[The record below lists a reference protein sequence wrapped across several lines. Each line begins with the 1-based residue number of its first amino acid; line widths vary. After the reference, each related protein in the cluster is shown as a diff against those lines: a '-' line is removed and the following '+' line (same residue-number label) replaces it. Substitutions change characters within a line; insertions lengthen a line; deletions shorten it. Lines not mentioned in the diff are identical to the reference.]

1 MAEDLFAVDGRSVLV
16 TGATSGIGLHLT
28 GMLLERGARVVAA
41 SRSAETST
49 ALGRL
54 RSGFGE
60 ALTPVAMDVA
70 DATYVR
76 AALDRV
82 FAAGGV
88 DVLVNNAGIP
98 SEQPFLAQDD
108 DEWRRMMAANL
119 DGPVRL
125 GSAVAAHL
133 VDRGAPGSI
142 VNVLSIGAFRSI
154 RNLGAYS
161 VSKAGLG
168 QATRGMARELAPHG
182 IRVNAIVPGYIET
195 PMNQEYLAGR
205 GGERTLAKIP
215 MGRIGTP
222 ADLDGAVV
230 FLASDAS
237 AYVTGA
243 CLAVDGGY
251 LA

>member
-1 MAEDLFAVDGRSVLV
+1 MPEDLFDLRGRSVLI

-41 SRSAETST
+41 ARTAETS
-49 ALGRL
+49 APLRELGSR
-54 RSGFGE
+54 FGT

-70 DATYVR
+70 DAASTR
-76 AALDRV
+76 DALDHL
-82 FAAGGV
+82 FAGGVV

-98 SEQPFLAQDD
+98 SEQPFLAGDT
-108 DEWRRMMAANL
+108 DEWHRTIEANL
-119 DGPVRL
+119 AGPVRL
-125 GSAVAAHL
+125 SSAVAAHL

-142 VNVLSIGAFRSI
+142 INVLSIAAFRAI
-154 RNLGAYS
+154 RNVGAYS

-168 QATRGMARELAPHG
+168 QATRSMALEFAAHG

-205 GGERTLAKIP
+205 GGERTLARVP
-215 MGRIGTP
+215 MGRIGSP

-237 AYVTGA
+237 SYVTGA
-243 CLAVDGGY
+243 CLAVDGGF
-251 LA
+251 LL

>member
-1 MAEDLFAVDGRSVLV
+1 MADDLFDVRGRSVLV
-16 TGATSGIGLHLT
+16 TGATSGIGLHLS
-28 GMLLERGARVVAA
+28 GMFLERGAFVIAA
-41 SRSAETST
+41 SRSAETSS
-49 ALGRL
+49 ALDAL
-54 RSGFGE
+54 RSRFGD
-60 ALTPVAMDVA
+60 ALRPVAMDVA
-70 DATYVR
+70 DAGSIRT
-76 AALDRV
+76 ALNRLL
-82 FAAGGV
+82 AQGTV

-98 SEQPFLAQDD
+98 SERPFLAQDH
-108 DEWRRMMAANL
+108 DEWQRTIAVNL
-119 DGPVRL
+119 EGPVRL
-125 GSAVAAHL
+125 SSAVAAHL
-133 VDRGAPGSI
+133 VDRAAPGSI

-168 QATRGMARELAPHG
+168 QATRTMALELAPHG

-195 PMNQEYLAGR
+195 PMNEEYLAGR
-205 GGERTLAKIP
+205 GGERTLARIP

-237 AYVTGA
+237 SYVTGA